1 MSIENPV
8 DQSAELEA
16 EPTELQLL
24 KEKAKVM
31 GITHSPNIGVEKLKA
46 MIEAKKQEIDGSA
59 STAIANTQAES
70 GSKINALTGQPVE
83 EEFVSTAV
91 AVEGSTAPVG
101 KVKSLRAHLIET
113 QTALVR
119 LRITNMDP
127 KKKNVPG
134 EIFTVANEYIGTV
147 RKYVPFGE
155 QTDGGYHV
163 PYCIYEFMKGRTF
176 LDIQE
181 KKGKNGPEIKQRWV
195 REFALEV
202 LDPLTDAELAR
213 LAQTQAARGDLD

>member
-1 MSIENPV
+1 MSTENPL
-8 DQSAELEA
+8 DQSAENEV
-16 EPTELQLL
+16 EPTEIQLL
-24 KEKAKVM
+24 KEKAKAM
-31 GITHSPNIGVEKLKA
+31 GISHSPNIGVEKLRA
-46 MIEAKKQEIDGSA
+46 MIEAKKAEVSA
-59 STAIANTQAES
+59 ATS
-70 GSKINALTGQPVE
+70 GTVATTDEPRVNALTGTEDLP
-83 EEFVSTAV
+83 TANSEGIV
-91 AVEGSTAPVG
+91 AVSGDTSKKT
-101 KVKSLRAHLIET
+101 KSLRQHLLDT

-134 EIFTVANEYIGTV
+134 EILTVANEYIGTI

-155 QTDGGYHV
+155 QTDGGFHV
-163 PYCIYEFMKGRTF
+163 PFCLYQMMKERTF
-176 LDIQE
+176 LEITE

-202 LDPLTDAELAR
+202 LEPLTDKEIAR

>member
-1 MSIENPV
+1 MSNENPLV
-8 DQSAELEA
+8 QSDDT
-16 EPTELQLL
+16 EPTEIQLL

-31 GITHSPNIGVEKLKA
+31 GVSHSPNIGVEKLKA
-46 MIEAKKQEIDGSA
+46 LIEQKKAEIDGTA
-59 STAIANTQAES
+59 SKTDPDAPRV
-70 GSKINALTGQPVE
+70 NALTSTTE
-83 EEFVSTAV
+83 EPTSGEAGTV
-91 AVEGSTAPVG
+91 AEVPQG
-101 KVKSLRAHLIET
+101 KVLTLRQHLLNT

-134 EIFTVANEYIGTV
+134 EIFTVANEYIGTI

-163 PYCIYEFMKGRTF
+163 PMCIYEMMKSRQF